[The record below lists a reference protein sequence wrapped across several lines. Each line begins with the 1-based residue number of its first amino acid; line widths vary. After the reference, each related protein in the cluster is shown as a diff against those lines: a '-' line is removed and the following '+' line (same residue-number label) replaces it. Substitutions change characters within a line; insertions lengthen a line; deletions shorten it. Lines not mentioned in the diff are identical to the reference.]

1 MGNRKKQNRQQ
12 PKSTLLAAFRL
23 CCSRLGMGGVVVVM
37 LLLLTI
43 AYYVFDLFVH
53 PSLWNT
59 FVVLGMLGSVGFI
72 AYSNLK
78 WSRAKNKRRKS

>member
-12 PKSTLLAAFRL
+12 PNSTLSAAIRR
-23 CCSRLGMGGVVVVM
+23 CWSRLGICGVVVLM

-59 FVVLGMLGSVGFI
+59 FVVLGTLGFVGFI

>member
-1 MGNRKKQNRQQ
+1 MGNRRKQNRQQ

-59 FVVLGMLGSVGFI
+59 FVVMGMLGLVGII